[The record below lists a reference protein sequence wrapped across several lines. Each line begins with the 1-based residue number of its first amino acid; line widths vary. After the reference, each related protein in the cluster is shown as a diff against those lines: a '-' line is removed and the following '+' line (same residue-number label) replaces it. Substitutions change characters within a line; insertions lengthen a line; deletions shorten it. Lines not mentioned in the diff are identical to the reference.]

1 MRAATAWVVVLLAAL
16 APATVATAGGV
27 RDLADAWLVDGR
39 ELAGWLRPG
48 PPDGAAAW
56 WLEATQGR
64 LWGLPEL
71 PQAGVRLVH
80 DPSPWLVTLGWERLG
95 AELYAERTLRGQVV
109 RDCGWLVGLG
119 VEHRDLALAG
129 SASADHLSLLLN
141 VGTPPLG
148 PFRCDVSWPLT
159 AAPPWFGTRGP
170 RRWLRLLYASASGLL
185 AVRADRRPDGSPTV
199 QVEVVLPL
207 APRLACSGRLDAGS
221 ATLGFGTAWRV
232 GRLLLRTAHLAH
244 PDLGVS
250 HRVGL
255 GVRL

>member
-1 MRAATAWVVVLLAAL
+1 MRGITAWVIVLWTAL
-16 APATVATAGGV
+16 VPATAASAGGV

-39 ELAGWLRPG
+39 ELARWLRSEPG
-48 PPDGAAAW
+48 EESDAW
-56 WLEATQGR
+56 WLETTQGR

-71 PQAGVRLVH
+71 PQVGVRLAH

-95 AELYAERTLRGQVV
+95 ADLYAERTLRGQVM
-109 RDCGWLVGLG
+109 RDCGWLVGVG
-119 VEHRDLALAG
+119 VEHRGLALGG
-129 SASADHLSLLLN
+129 SAIASHLTLQLN
-141 VGTPPLG
+141 VGTPSLG
-148 PFRCDVSWPLT
+148 PFRCDLSWPLT

-170 RRWLRLLYASASGLL
+170 RRWLRLLYAPADGLL
-185 AVRADRRPDGSPTV
+185 AVRLDRRPDGSPTV

-207 APRLACSGRLDAGS
+207 APRMACSGRLDTAS

-232 GRLLLRTAHLAH
+232 NRLLLRTGHLVH